1 MFFLLEGGGAVFL
14 FEYMMKLLMGN
25 SNTLFMGLI
34 VVIFG
39 YYGWLLWSINERL
52 KNHLIDWDR
61 QNDSLID
68 MKETVDKLDDSLYK
82 ELVNRLDEKKT
93 EIEKIRLEID
103 KKSDDMDRYYND
115 IIGEIKESTDEIKEI
130 MMILMNNRARGL
142 RAEETVDLYRMIKEK
157 QEADNYKKS
166 N

>member
-1 MFFLLEGGGAVFL
+1 MFL

>member
-14 FEYMMKLLMGN
+14 FEYIMKLLMGN

-52 KNHLIDWDR
+52 KNYLINWDK
-61 QNDSLID
+61 QNDSFID
-68 MKETVDKLDDSLYK
+68 MKETVDKLDESLYK

-93 EIEKIRLEID
+93 EIEKIRLEMD
-103 KKSDDMDRYYND
+103 KNSDDIDRYYND
-115 IIGEIKESTDEIKEI
+115 IINEVKESTDEIKEI

-142 RAEETVDLYRMIKEK
+142 RTVETVDLYRMIKEK
-157 QEADNYKKS
+157 QEADNCKKS

>member
-1 MFFLLEGGGAVFL
+1 MFL

-130 MMILMNNRARGL
+130 MMILMNNRARVL
-142 RAEETVDLYRMIKEK
+142 RSEETVDLYRMIKEK